1 MFFPHGSD
9 FGWSVDN
16 WGATLTDTGIGTN
29 IPGNASANV
38 LGATT
43 QVLVG
48 IAEDCYGLHL
58 MFSGTGAT
66 TVAQRHQVSLLVDP
80 AAGVGGAGGS
90 WTTIIANL
98 LFNATRLGTSGAT
111 GSHFYFP
118 LYFKK
123 GTAIALAH
131 RSSTTTTALRGCVRV
146 YGKPKRIDAI
156 RCGTMVQSLG
166 PVTGSTSGAAITPG
180 TSAWG
185 SYTASLGTLDNA
197 GTGRSA
203 WWWQGG
209 VADNDTSRTARGYQ
223 FEIAA
228 NATNKIKCADF
239 NYYVT
244 GTIEESSKTAF
255 STHPN
260 YREVPNTDDVYMRGV
275 SFGAA
280 PDSTMYCAV
289 YAVSG

>member
-16 WGATLTDTGIGTN
+16 WGGTLTDTGIGTN

-58 MFSGTGAT
+58 MFSGTGT
-66 TVAQRHQVSLLVDP
+66 TVVAQRHQVSLLVDP
-80 AAGVGGAGGS
+80 AAGVGASGGS
-90 WTTIIANL
+90 WSTVISNL
-98 LFNATRLGTSGAT
+98 LFNASRLGTSGAT
-111 GSHFYFP
+111 GTHFYFP

-156 RCGTMVQSLG
+156 RCGTRVETFG
-166 PVTGSTSGAAITPG
+166 GITGSTSGTAITPG

-185 SYTASLGTLDNA
+185 SYTASLGTLTNFP
-197 GTGRSA
+197 SY
-203 WWWQGG
+203 WYWQGG

-223 FEIAA
+223 FEIAVD
-228 NATNKIKCADF
+228 ATNKVKCGDF
-239 NYYVT
+239 NYGVI
-244 GTIEESSKTAF
+244 GTIEESYKTAF
-255 STHPN
+255 STHSN
-260 YREVPNTDDVYMRGV
+260 YKEAVSGQAVYMRGV

-280 PDSTMYCAV
+280 PDSTMYCAA